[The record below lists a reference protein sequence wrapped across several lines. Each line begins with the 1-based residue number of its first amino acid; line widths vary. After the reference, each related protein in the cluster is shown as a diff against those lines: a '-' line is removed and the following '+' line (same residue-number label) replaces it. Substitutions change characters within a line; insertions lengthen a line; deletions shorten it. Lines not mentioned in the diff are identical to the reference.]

1 MKHCLLGCLLL
12 LAGCAKSFVRT
23 PAPAQPIAMEEAV
36 VANGVLQPQDLSFTL
51 ISQYQAPQ
59 TRVIILTMPAIKLAD
74 MTVSAEKV
82 QLHYR
87 ATHIP
92 AVWVQRWAKLVQ
104 EYLLTTCPPREIKRT
119 FSNPTQNF
127 ELEVTGGIC
136 L

>member
-1 MKHCLLGCLLL
+1 MKRCLLGILLL
-12 LAGCAKSFVRT
+12 LTGCTKSFVNT
-23 PAPAQPIAMEEAV
+23 PAPAQPIVMQEAA

-59 TRVIILTMPAIKLAD
+59 ARVVILTMPAIQLAD
-74 MTVSAEKV
+74 MTVSAEEV

-87 ATHIP
+87 APHIP
-92 AVWVQRWAKLVQ
+92 TILINRWAKLVQ
-104 EYLLTTCPPREIKRT
+104 KYFLTNCPPREIKYT